1 MADDAAEVLRAL
13 DIRSAHVA
21 GFSGASIIARE
32 QALREPELVQ
42 SLVLQSTSGDGPYAR
57 SWVSFVRWLIVG
69 MCR

>member
-1 MADDAAEVLRAL
+1 MADDAAEVL

-21 GFSGASIIARE
+21 GFSGGSIIAQE
-32 QALREPELVQ
+32 LALREPELVQ
-42 SLVLQSTSGDGPYAR
+42 SLVLQSTSRDGPYAR